1 MVKVAKVSVA
11 LESMGHGVH
20 GLRSMESRGRFRN
33 NCALGGDAVTHVLI
47 TIDTELSAALFQA
60 GHDADSNCAFS
71 IDCNGFG
78 IHWQMDRLEACGLT
92 GVFFVDPMPALV
104 YGPDIITRIVA
115 PIVARGHEAQLHLH
129 PEWLEWSTQQPVGD
143 RRGRSIGD
151 FDHADQRTLIALARQ
166 LLIDAGAPPP
176 TAFRA
181 GNYGANDD
189 TLRVL
194 AELGMFWDSSFN
206 PAYVGDPC
214 HISLAPSQIDPVK
227 HLGITEVP
235 VSAIHDR
242 PGHVRHAQVCA
253 LSSAEMN
260 QALKH
265 AAATQRPAF
274 TIVTH
279 SFEMMSRDRKR
290 PNRTVMKRFET
301 LCHSVAADPDLS
313 NSGFSTLSLSLAS
326 ATTAP
331 TRLPPNYIRTARRM
345 AAQALATLVY
355 ER

>member
-1 MVKVAKVSVA
+1 MTS
-11 LESMGHGVH
+11 
-20 GLRSMESRGRFRN
+20 
-33 NCALGGDAVTHVLI
+33 VLI

-60 GHDADSNCAFS
+60 GHDADSNFAFS
-71 IDCNGFG
+71 IDCGGFG
-78 IHWQMDRLEACGLT
+78 IGWQMDRLEARRLK
-92 GVFFVDPMPALV
+92 GVFFVDPMAALV
-104 YGPDIITRIVA
+104 YGPGVIARIVT
-115 PIVARGHEAQLHLH
+115 PIVERGHEAQLHLH

-151 FDHADQRTLIALARQ
+151 FDHADQSTLIALARQ

-194 AELGMFWDSSFN
+194 AELGMHWDSSFN

-214 HISLAPSQIDPVK
+214 HISLAPSQIDPIK
-227 HLGITEVP
+227 HLGMIEMP

-253 LSSAEMN
+253 LSSAEMT
-260 QALKH
+260 QALDH
-265 AAATQRPAF
+265 AAATRRPAF

-279 SFEMMSRDRKR
+279 SFEMMSRDRRR
-290 PNRTVMKRFET
+290 PNRAVMKRFEM
-301 LCHSVAADPDLS
+301 LCETVSTHPNLS
-313 NSGFSTLSLSLAS
+313 TNGFSTLSLAS

-331 TRLPPNYIRTARRM
+331 TRLAPSYFRTARRM
-345 AAQALATLVY
+345 AAQALATLAY